1 MYEEFIAEGDA
12 GGDVAFGDPSPIRG
26 RFWCLMDGEVED
38 GSQARP
44 VSSPE
49 DYHRSSSETLLP
61 PTTRYVKRCRNRARQ
76 PAMLLASPF
85 EVSFLDSSEDY

>member
-1 MYEEFIAEGDA
+1 MKNSSLRATL
-12 GGDVAFGDPSPIRG
+12 GGDVAVGDPSPIRG

-49 DYHRSSSETLLP
+49 DYRRSSSETTTP
-61 PTTRYVKRCRNRARQ
+61 PTTR
-76 PAMLLASPF
+76 
-85 EVSFLDSSEDY
+85 